1 MFASS
6 ANGRIGLHF
15 HGLTGVVEMGGIGI
29 WQLVIVLLIVFL
41 LFGTKRLKGLGSDVG
56 EAIQGFRKSMGGD
69 QDVNAPGAA
78 HVQQQPPV
86 TTQAAQ
92 QPQADRQA

>member
-1 MFASS
+1 
-6 ANGRIGLHF
+6 
-15 HGLTGVVEMGGIGI
+15 MGGIGI

-69 QDVNAPGAA
+69 SDSNAASQA
-78 HVQQQPPV
+78 QVQQQCPLNG
-86 TTQAAQ
+86 QAAQ
-92 QPQADRQA
+92 QPQTDRPA

>member
-1 MFASS
+1 
-6 ANGRIGLHF
+6 
-15 HGLTGVVEMGGIGI
+15 MGGIGI

-69 QDVNAPGAA
+69 NDASAA
-78 HVQQQPPV
+78 GRTQVPQCPL
-86 TTQAAQ
+86 TGQAAQ
-92 QPQADRQA
+92 QQHTDRQA

>member
-1 MFASS
+1 
-6 ANGRIGLHF
+6 
-15 HGLTGVVEMGGIGI
+15 MGGIGI

-69 QDVNAPGAA
+69 NDVNAAA
-78 HVQQQPPV
+78 QAQVQQQAPLNG
-86 TTQAAQ
+86 QATQ

>member
-1 MFASS
+1 
-6 ANGRIGLHF
+6 
-15 HGLTGVVEMGGIGI
+15 MGGIGI

-69 QDVNAPGAA
+69 NDASATDQA
-78 HVQQQPPV
+78 HVQQQCPLNG
-86 TTQAAQ
+86 QAAQ

>member
-1 MFASS
+1 
-6 ANGRIGLHF
+6 
-15 HGLTGVVEMGGIGI
+15 MGGIGI

-69 QDVNAPGAA
+69 NDASAA
-78 HVQQQPPV
+78 GQAQVQQQCPLNG
-86 TTQAAQ
+86 QAAQ
-92 QPQADRQA
+92 QTQADRQA

>member
-1 MFASS
+1 
-6 ANGRIGLHF
+6 
-15 HGLTGVVEMGGIGI
+15 MGGIGI

-69 QDVNAPGAA
+69 NASAAPGQAP
-78 HVQQQPPV
+78 VQQPCPL
-86 TTQAAQ
+86 TGQAAQ
-92 QPQADRQA
+92 QQTDRQA

>member
-1 MFASS
+1 
-6 ANGRIGLHF
+6 
-15 HGLTGVVEMGGIGI
+15 MGGIGI

-69 QDVNAPGAA
+69 NDVDAPGQPQ
-78 HVQQQPPV
+78 VQQQAPLNG
-86 TTQAAQ
+86 QAAQ

>member
-1 MFASS
+1 
-6 ANGRIGLHF
+6 
-15 HGLTGVVEMGGIGI
+15 MGGIGI

-69 QDVNAPGAA
+69 NDANAAGQTQ
-78 HVQQQPPV
+78 VQQQCPLNG
-86 TTQAAQ
+86 QAAQ

>member
-1 MFASS
+1 
-6 ANGRIGLHF
+6 
-15 HGLTGVVEMGGIGI
+15 MGGIGI

-69 QDVNAPGAA
+69 TDATRADQ
-78 HVQQQPPV
+78 VQRHPPL

-92 QPQADRQA
+92 QPTDRQA

>member
-1 MFASS
+1 
-6 ANGRIGLHF
+6 
-15 HGLTGVVEMGGIGI
+15 MGGIGI

-69 QDVNAPGAA
+69 TDATSPAQTQ
-78 HVQQQPPV
+78 VQQQCPL
-86 TTQAAQ
+86 TGQAMQ
-92 QPQADRQA
+92 QPQADRQP

>member
-1 MFASS
+1 
-6 ANGRIGLHF
+6 
-15 HGLTGVVEMGGIGI
+15 MGGIGI

-69 QDVNAPGAA
+69 TDANNAANVQAEQAPTLNGQSMPHA
-78 HVQQQPPV
+78 H
-86 TTQAAQ
+86 T
-92 QPQADRQA
+92 DRQA

>member
-1 MFASS
+1 
-6 ANGRIGLHF
+6 
-15 HGLTGVVEMGGIGI
+15 MGGIGI

-69 QDVNAPGAA
+69 SDAPAA
-78 HVQQQPPV
+78 AQVQQPPL
-86 TTQAAQ
+86 TNQAAPQ
-92 QPQADRQA
+92 PQPQPQADRQA

>member
-1 MFASS
+1 
-6 ANGRIGLHF
+6 
-15 HGLTGVVEMGGIGI
+15 MGGIGI

-69 QDVNAPGAA
+69 NDASAA
-78 HVQQQPPV
+78 GRTQMPQCPL
-86 TTQAAQ
+86 TGQAAQ
-92 QPQADRQA
+92 QHTDRQA

>member
-1 MFASS
+1 
-6 ANGRIGLHF
+6 
-15 HGLTGVVEMGGIGI
+15 MGGIGI

-69 QDVNAPGAA
+69 NDASAA
-78 HVQQQPPV
+78 GQTHVQQQCPLNG
-86 TTQAAQ
+86 QAAQ

>member
-1 MFASS
+1 
-6 ANGRIGLHF
+6 
-15 HGLTGVVEMGGIGI
+15 MGGIGI
-29 WQLVIVLLIVFL
+29 WQLVIVLMIVFL

-69 QDVNAPGAA
+69 NDVSPPGTAQ
-78 HVQQQPPV
+78 VQQQAPL
-86 TTQAAQ
+86 TGQATP